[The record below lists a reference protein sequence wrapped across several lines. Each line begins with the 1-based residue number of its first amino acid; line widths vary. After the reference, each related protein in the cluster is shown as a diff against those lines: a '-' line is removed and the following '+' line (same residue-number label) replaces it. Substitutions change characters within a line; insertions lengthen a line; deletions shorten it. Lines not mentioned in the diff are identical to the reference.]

1 MAIIYFWGA
10 AQEVTGSCH
19 LIESASFGKILL
31 DCGMHQGGNSIDR
44 IGDEGFP
51 FNPASIDA
59 VLLSHAHLDHSG
71 MLPKL
76 VHDGFT
82 GPIYCTSETADLL
95 VVMLQDSVS
104 IYMGDLARENRRLAR
119 KGKPLLEPEYSEED
133 VMQVIAQCESQS
145 YNKELKLA
153 EQTTVRFHDAGHI
166 LGSAIIELSFEERG
180 EQKKLVFSGDLGNKS
195 AVLMNDP
202 SILTKADIVLME
214 STYGDRNH
222 KSIDN
227 TVSELKTILK
237 DTENR
242 GGNIMIPAFAVGRTQ
257 EILFYLGQLHQQGLL
272 DNWQVIL
279 DSPMAIEVT
288 RVYDKWFSALDS
300 DEIEEAS
307 PNAHSI
313 LKDFIPRLFL
323 SVAPD
328 ESMMINKIKKG
339 ALIIAGSGMCTGGR
353 IRHHFKQRI
362 WDSRNAIIFCGY
374 QANGTLGRLL
384 VDGLQHLK
392 LFGDDYVVKAQIETL
407 GGFSAHAGQNELVEW
422 VSHFENNPK
431 VVLVHGEPKAQEAL
445 AQKLWEDKNIRA
457 VIPSLGQSLVF

>member
-145 YNKELKLA
+145 YNKALKLA

-180 EQKKLVFSGDLGNKS
+180 EQKNWFSPVIW
-195 AVLMNDP
+195 A
-202 SILTKADIVLME
+202 TKAP
-214 STYGDRNH
+214 Y
-222 KSIDN
+222 
-227 TVSELKTILK
+227 
-237 DTENR
+237 
-242 GGNIMIPAFAVGRTQ
+242 
-257 EILFYLGQLHQQGLL
+257 
-272 DNWQVIL
+272 
-279 DSPMAIEVT
+279 
-288 RVYDKWFSALDS
+288 
-300 DEIEEAS
+300 
-307 PNAHSI
+307 
-313 LKDFIPRLFL
+313 
-323 SVAPD
+323 
-328 ESMMINKIKKG
+328 
-339 ALIIAGSGMCTGGR
+339 
-353 IRHHFKQRI
+353 
-362 WDSRNAIIFCGY
+362 
-374 QANGTLGRLL
+374 
-384 VDGLQHLK
+384 
-392 LFGDDYVVKAQIETL
+392 
-407 GGFSAHAGQNELVEW
+407 
-422 VSHFENNPK
+422 
-431 VVLVHGEPKAQEAL
+431 
-445 AQKLWEDKNIRA
+445 
-457 VIPSLGQSLVF
+457 

>member
-145 YNKELKLA
+145 YNKGLKLA

-272 DNWQVIL
+272 HNWQVIL

-339 ALIIAGSGMCTGGR
+339 ALIIAGSGMCTGGP